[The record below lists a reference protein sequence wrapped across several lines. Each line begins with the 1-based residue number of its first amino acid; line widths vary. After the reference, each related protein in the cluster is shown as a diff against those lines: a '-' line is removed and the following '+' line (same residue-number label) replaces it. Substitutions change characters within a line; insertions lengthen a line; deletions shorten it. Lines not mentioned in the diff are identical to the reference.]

1 MPTSTSPCQQTSR
14 GIRPLTLAIHL
25 LVAGSAVTVLP
36 VAAQTASEEDVLLAP
51 ISVTGQGQRSTTTE
65 GTGAYTAE
73 AARTATPLT
82 LSLRLVS

>member
-36 VAAQTASEEDVLLAP
+36 VAAQTASEEDVLFTESLA
-51 ISVTGQGQRSTTTE
+51 SVFSTLPSLEEQEQLCTYMVSRSIR
-65 GTGAYTAE
+65 Y
-73 AARTATPLT
+73 R
-82 LSLRLVS
+82 V